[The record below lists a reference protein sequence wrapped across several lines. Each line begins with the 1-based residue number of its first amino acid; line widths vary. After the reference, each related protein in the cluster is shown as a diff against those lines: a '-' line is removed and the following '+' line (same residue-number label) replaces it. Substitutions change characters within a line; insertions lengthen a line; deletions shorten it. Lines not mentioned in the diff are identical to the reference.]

1 MPMRAMVEIAA
12 YLRSRYPRSEFVT
25 ANMQRVKVWLID
37 PHERRAFIRTRESG
51 VESTDLVLRAHDC
64 EIVLDLN
71 EVSAA
76 LQ

>member
-1 MPMRAMVEIAA
+1 MQKRIDD
-12 YLRSRYPRSEFVT
+12 YLAFGIP
-25 ANMQRVKVWLID
+25 KVWLID
-37 PHERRAFIRTRESG
+37 PREDRTLIHTREGS

-71 EVSAA
+71 EVFAA